1 MMIVDG
7 EHRRGAERTAM
18 AIPPVHLV
26 EDGDKH
32 RRNILEN
39 VLGLGS
45 IEKGGVLP
53 ELVGDLVNNESAA
66 IGQRFIGFLEQGPL
80 LFDLENAEWDSRK
93 DVIAARNAAAF

>member
-1 MMIVDG
+1 
-7 EHRRGAERTAM
+7 M

-32 RRNILEN
+32 RRNILED

-45 IEKGGVLP
+45 IEKSGVLP

-66 IGQRFIGFLEQGPL
+66 IGQRFIGFFEQGPL